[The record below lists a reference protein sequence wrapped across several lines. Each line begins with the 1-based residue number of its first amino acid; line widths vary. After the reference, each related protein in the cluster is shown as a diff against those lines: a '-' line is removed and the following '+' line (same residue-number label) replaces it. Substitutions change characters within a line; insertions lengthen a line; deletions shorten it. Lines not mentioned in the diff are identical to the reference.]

1 MWGRKS
7 FRTVGVVILGLG
19 VVAGSFVEAAAVTRE
34 EAVEL
39 AREGETDS
47 AISALRELLATTP
60 DDALARY
67 DLAIILTWVGRNREA
82 TDAFEKV
89 NEAQP
94 PDYVLAPIIRAYRD
108 QKRFAEA
115 ERWARTA
122 QERSSLDATWAK
134 LLALVLTD
142 QDQTREALEL
152 LEPWAVARPDDAEL
166 WLALGY
172 ASLRSKDRFGALR
185 AYGQAL
191 RLQPENREAMGAMAG
206 MLAELGAPMAA
217 ARYLQPVPIAVQAN
231 QAGELVR
238 WGHDVTPPDPRRRFE
253 GTDKAL
259 ARLNQLLAQARASRK
274 PDQSL
279 IIRLRRDRVL
289 ALRNREQWTEAM
301 RETEALRTDG
311 DVVPP
316 YVREAEADALLA
328 SRRPEEARRGYDEV
342 LRADPTVREA
352 QIGRFFALVEEEN
365 FSAAFQQTDDI
376 AAMENP
382 GAREPKQAV
391 HPNDKWLEAKVLGAE
406 ARSFADMPGAAW
418 EMLLSLAEQA
428 PANIELR
435 RVLGDIAGGRGW
447 PRRSAE
453 EIEIAVSLVPED
465 KAAQI
470 SLAESDI
477 RRRHW
482 TEAHSR
488 IADLA
493 AIYPND
499 VHVGRIENDLRAH
512 DDFELQTEFHINK
525 EYGGNS
531 SDTNPTGNS
540 PGSGTDWT
548 ARLYSPPVAEFWRVL
563 GAWEHHTAKTTD
575 GQALRYRLGGGV
587 ELALPDLTLEAIAW
601 SNQGDISE
609 PGASLG
615 VAWLPT
621 DHWRFDLG
629 AELFAGDTPLRAV
642 LNNITA
648 NSASVGV
655 TYAWHES
662 RSLALGVSG
671 YDFSDG
677 NRRAAAHL
685 NLAQKVVDIPHFDVT
700 LRPEIYASTNTSS
713 TGPYFSPSRDLSG
726 ALTCDVEHVVWRR
739 YERSFSHRL
748 AVTGGAY
755 WQENF
760 GTSWIGSILY
770 EQVFQ
775 YNPWLDLRWGVLR
788 KRAVYDGAQTPST
801 EGFVRFNLRF

>member
-1 MWGRKS
+1 MI
-7 FRTVGVVILGLG
+7 VGLSVA
-19 VVAGSFVEAAAVTRE
+19 AGSFVEAAAVTRE
-34 EAVEL
+34 EAVAL

-47 AISALRELLATTP
+47 AIAALRELLAAAP
-60 DDALARY
+60 NDALVAY
-67 DLAIILTWVGRNREA
+67 DLAVVLTWASRNREA
-82 TDAFEKV
+82 TDVFEKAT
-89 NEAQP
+89 EAQP

-115 ERWARTA
+115 EILARVA
-122 QERSSLDATWAK
+122 QERSPLDATWAK

-142 QDQTREALEL
+142 QGQTREALEL
-152 LEPWAVARPDDAEL
+152 LEPWAEARPDDAEV
-166 WLALGY
+166 WLAIGY
-172 ASLRSKDRFGALR
+172 ASLRGKDRFGTLR

-217 ARYLQPVPIAVQAN
+217 ARYLEPVPMAVLAN

-238 WGHDVTPPDPRRRFE
+238 WGHDVTPRDPRHRFE

-259 ARLNQLLAQARASRK
+259 ARLDQLLAQARSSRK
-274 PDQSL
+274 PDHGL

-289 ALRNREQWTEAM
+289 ALRNREQWTEAA
-301 RETEALRTDG
+301 REAEALRTDG
-311 DVVPP
+311 DTIPP

-328 SRRPEEARRGYDEV
+328 LRRPDEARRGYEEV

-352 QIGRFFALVEEEN
+352 QIGRFFALVEEED
-365 FSAAFQQTDDI
+365 FSAAFQQADEI
-376 AAMENP
+376 VALEKP
-382 GAREPKQAV
+382 GVREPKQGM
-391 HPNDKWLEAKVLGAE
+391 HQNDKWLEAKVVSAE

-418 EMLLSLAEQA
+418 EMLLPLAEHA
-428 PANIELR
+428 PANVELR

-453 EIEIAVSLVPED
+453 EIEIAVSLAPDD
-465 KAAQI
+465 KAAHV
-470 SLAESDI
+470 SLAESEI

-482 TEAHSR
+482 TNAHFL
-488 IADLA
+488 IAELA
-493 AIYPND
+493 AVYPND
-499 VHVGRIENDLRAH
+499 VHVGRIQNDLRAH
-512 DDFELQTEFHINK
+512 DDFELQTEFHINR
-525 EYGGNS
+525 EYGGSS
-531 SDTNPTGNS
+531 SDANPTGNS

-548 ARLYSPPVAEFWRVL
+548 ARLYSPPVAESWRFL
-563 GAWEHHTAKTTD
+563 GGWEHHTAKTTD
-575 GQALRYRLGGGV
+575 GQALRYRFGGGV
-587 ELALPDLTLEAIAW
+587 ELALPDLTLEAIGW
-601 SNQGDISE
+601 SNQGDVSKA
-609 PGASLG
+609 GASLE

-648 NSASVGV
+648 NSATFGV
-655 TYAWHES
+655 TYLWHES
-662 RSLALGVSG
+662 RSLAIGVSG

-685 NLAQKVVDIPHFDVT
+685 NFAQKVVDIPHLDIT
-700 LRPEIYASTNTSS
+700 LRPEIYASTNSRS
-713 TGPYFSPSRDLSG
+713 DGPYFSPAHDLSG
-726 ALTCDVEHVVWRR
+726 SITCDAEHVLWRR
-739 YERSFSHRL
+739 YERSFGHRL

-760 GTSWIGSILY
+760 GTSWIGSALY

-775 YNPWLDLRWGVLR
+775 YNPRLELRWGVQR
-788 KRAVYDGAQTPST
+788 KRAIYDGAQTPST
-801 EGFVRFNLRF
+801 EGFVRLNFRF